1 MLLHR
6 SPLRTF
12 GLGVTLGVA
21 ILGTAC
27 STVGGPQQASPDPAG
42 LPDYR
47 VGQSF
52 TFSDRRTR
60 RVAAVEGR
68 AVRWSGGSNGSYLA
82 APNFIVPILRRE
94 GSSRVVSHRAFGRPD
109 DLWPLQVGKSVRFRV
124 ARTIA
129 PKTGGKPKETSYAWA
144 CRVSGRNKVTVPAGT
159 FDTYRIECTRTSGSR
174 QTADRRVTWYY
185 APKIGHYVRR
195 DKERLS
201 SHATSTIELVSI
213 KGRSSRAASRTA
225 IAQAPAKAAGN
236 SRKPAPRAAAPST
249 SGQAA
254 KTAARHYAVH
264 LASYRSAAGAER
276 GWAALK
282 AHFPA
287 LLADKRLELESADLG
302 ESGVY
307 QRVLAAP
314 FGSRAAAASLCSRI
328 KAKAAQQFCV
338 VTQG

>member
-27 STVGGPQQASPDPAG
+27 STVGGPQQASPEPAG

-68 AVRWSGGSNGSYLA
+68 AVRWSGASNGSYLA

-94 GSSRVVSHRAFGRPD
+94 GSSQVVSHRAFGRPD

-144 CRVSGRNKVTVPAGT
+144 CRVSGRNKVAVPAGT

-225 IAQAPAKAAGN
+225 IAQAPAKAA
-236 SRKPAPRAAAPST
+236 
-249 SGQAA
+249 
-254 KTAARHYAVH
+254 ARHYAVH

-282 AHFPA
+282 AHYPA

-302 ESGVY
+302 ERGVY